1 MSTRQ
6 NIKVN
11 LIGKEFVF
19 ACDSSEKETLLSAT
33 RYLNDQIE
41 IVQKQG
47 KIVGNDRIAI
57 MVAIN
62 LASELLDLQNQES
75 ANQEIISKIE
85 KLSSKIALEINN

>member
-1 MSTRQ
+1 MTSRE
-6 NIKVN
+6 NVKVQ

-19 ACDSSEKETLLSAT
+19 ACDSTEKETLLTAT

-41 IVQKQG
+41 VVQQQG

-62 LASELLDLQNQES
+62 LASELLDLKKQESENQEVV
-75 ANQEIISKIE
+75 NKIE
-85 KLSSKIALEINN
+85 RLTNKISQEINN